1 MTGNIFSVEGRV
13 ALVSGASSGLGEH
26 IAELLAD
33 NGVAVVCAARRM
45 DLLDGL
51 AERIKAKGGK
61 ALAVSIDVTDRA
73 SVKAG
78 FDLAEKEFGTP
89 DIIIANAGATGR
101 QPFIEM
107 EESNWDHILNV
118 NVKGVFNLGQEGAQ
132 RLVAAGKP
140 GNIINISSICA
151 VSSFMGLTHY
161 SASKG
166 AVNQLT
172 RVMGH
177 ELAEHDIRVNA
188 LAPGFLHTDL
198 VADYYATPQGK
209 ADLANLP
216 LGRAGELSELNGT
229 ILLLASNAASYM
241 SGSIVTADA
250 AHSVRL
256 G

>member
-1 MTGNIFSVEGRV
+1 VTGNIFSVEGRV

>member
-61 ALAVSIDVTDRA
+61 ALAVSMDVTDRA

>member
-1 MTGNIFSVEGRV
+1 M
-13 ALVSGASSGLGEH
+13 VSGASSGLGEH

-33 NGVAVVCAARRM
+33 NGVAVVCAARRL
-45 DLLDGL
+45 DLLENL
-51 AERIKAKGGK
+51 AERIKARGGK
-61 ALAVSIDVTDRA
+61 ALAVAMDVTNRA

-89 DIIIANAGATGR
+89 DIIFSNAGATGR
-101 QPFIEM
+101 QPFVEM
-107 EESNWDHILNV
+107 
-118 NVKGVFNLGQEGAQ
+118 FNLGQEAAQ
-132 RLVAAGKP
+132 RMLASGIG

-151 VSSFMGLTHY
+151 VSSFKGLTHY

-172 RVMGH
+172 AVMGH
-177 ELAEHDIRVNA
+177 ELLEHGIRVNA

-198 VADYYATPQGK
+198 VADYYETEQGK

-216 LGRAGELSELNGT
+216 LGRAGRLSELDGV

-241 SGSIVTADA
+241 AGTVVTADA
-250 AHSVRL
+250 AHSLRL

>member
-1 MTGNIFSVEGRV
+1 M
-13 ALVSGASSGLGEH
+13 VSGASSGLGEH

-45 DLLDGL
+45 ELLEKL
-51 AERIKAKGGK
+51 ADRIRSKGGK
-61 ALAVSIDVTDRA
+61 ALPVAMDVTDRA

-89 DIIIANAGATGR
+89 DIVVCNAGATGR
-101 QPFIEM
+101 QPFVEM
-107 EESNWDHILNV
+107 EESNWDHVLNV

-132 RLVAAGKP
+132 RMVAAAIG

-151 VSSFMGLTHY
+151 VSSFKGLTHY

-172 RVMGH
+172 CVMGH
-177 ELAEHDIRVNA
+177 ELAEHGIRVNA

-198 VADYYATPQGK
+198 VADYYETPQGK

-216 LGRAGELSELNGT
+216 LGRAGELSELDGT
-229 ILLLASNAASYM
+229 ILLLASEAASYM
-241 SGSIVTADA
+241 SGSVVTADA